1 MFGRLILAFCFAFVL
16 CKNTHSSDLY
26 SQRSDTFIS
35 EEKPNEEFSKS
46 PYLKISSKKGFKS
59 LTYLPFYIDI
69 TDIGYQPERDE
80 IMCATLVLRYK
91 KVEIKPQN
99 NTNSTPLHSVIDE
112 NKKQLKNTK
121 EQITKSLVKEIENE
135 RTSEFKVYAIIDS
148 ETFIPN
154 SEDSIISWNGKK
166 NAPAP
171 KHNNIDDELYDDG
184 IYQIA
189 EFTIDF
195 SKDDMEDGEE
205 IQILSDNLA
214 SFLNFAFG
222 TSKIKDVQ
230 MPFRSSLEKIERICL
245 IIRQTAGD
253 IPLTIYSADFSA
265 EAKPE
270 SGDDTKK
277 ATDKNQSSSS
287 IEQSQQ
293 TLLSIPNSPKP
304 QPSIDEEEKTEL
316 EKIDFRPKINFEF
329 RGS

>member
-16 CKNTHSSDLY
+16 CENAHSSDLY

-46 PYLKISSKKGFKS
+46 PYLKISSRKGFKS

-80 IMCATLVLRYK
+80 IMCATLVLKYK
-91 KVEIKPQN
+91 KVEIKSQY
-99 NTNSTPLHSVIDE
+99 HKE
-112 NKKQLKNTK
+112 NKKQLKNIT
-121 EQITKSLVKEIENE
+121 EQVKKAVVKEIENE
-135 RTSEFKVYAIIDS
+135 KISEFKVYAVIDS

-222 TSKIKDVQ
+222 TSKIKNMQ
-230 MPFRSSLEKIERICL
+230 MSFRSSLEKIERICL

-277 ATDKNQSSSS
+277 ATDKNQQQSSS
-287 IEQSQQ
+287 IDQSQQ

-304 QPSIDEEEKTEL
+304 QPSIEEDRETEP
-316 EKIDFRPKINFEF
+316 EKIDYRPKINFEF